1 MPRAASRRIGLL
13 CGLTL
18 SGAVAGCVETGDFGR
33 PRATVWTDLTERTG
47 AVAAT
52 VRGEPVSG
60 SILTDNETELRDR
73 AWRFLMPAHER
84 AWFIRAFSE
93 LTRTRV
99 LPASMHPEN
108 VATYHANLMAGEGRT
123 PASRYRR
130 LGEDIAADA
139 RLVAPFASVAGR
151 VLEAD
156 RVRLATLPHVRDLRV
171 SEIRDA
177 AARVAENRCLM
188 VWVRREAALR
198 LASYSYSLEHLVIEA
213 PQTEAIGAERA
224 LTVLGRELQLLTDL
238 PVTGPAGLC
247 PEASDVVETAAA
259 IAR

>member
-1 MPRAASRRIGLL
+1 MRPAALRRTGFLVVL
-13 CGLTL
+13 PLT
-18 SGAVAGCVETGDFGR
+18 GALAGCVETGDFGR
-33 PRATVWTDLTERTG
+33 PRATLWTDLAERTG
-47 AVAAT
+47 AVAAV

-60 SILTDNETELRDR
+60 SPLTDNETELRDR

-108 VATYHANLMAGEGRT
+108 VATYHAALMGAEGRS

-130 LGEDIAADA
+130 LGDDIAADA
-139 RLVAPFASVAGR
+139 RLIAPFASVAGR

-156 RVRLATLPHVRDLRV
+156 RVRLAALPHVRDLRV

-188 VWVRREAALR
+188 VWVRREANLR
-198 LASYSYSLEHLVIEA
+198 LASYRYALEHLVIEA

-224 LTVLGRELQLLTDL
+224 LTALGGQLQLLADL

-247 PEASDVVETAAA
+247 PEASEVVETSTV
-259 IAR
+259 R